1 MLIVSGI
8 ACLIVGFIL
17 GYGVRA
23 GMSRHR
29 HKAARRRYDGS
40 GSYRYIEPLAEHH
53 RSGSTSLARTILREK
68 IPRNDSVATKIDCL
82 DAAHIEADMGNN
94 VQRDALLRLYNDLAG
109 QNEFGQKKGSG
120 PHAARINGEP
130 PKQDKPAVV
139 LKMSRNQQ
147 RLSAVEAERLAERLR
162 ARIGLNR

>member
-17 GYGVRA
+17 GYGARA
-23 GMSRHR
+23 SISRHR
-29 HKAARRRYDGS
+29 HKAARRRYDVS
-40 GSYRYIEPLAEHH
+40 GSYRYIESLAEHH
-53 RSGSTSLARTILREK
+53 RSGSTSLERTILREK
-68 IPRNDSVATKIDCL
+68 IPPNDRVATKVDCH
-82 DAAHIEADMGNN
+82 DAAHIEADAGNN

-109 QNEFGQKKGSG
+109 KGNG

-139 LKMSRNQQ
+139 LKMSRNQP
-147 RLSAVEAERLAERLR
+147 RLSAVEAERLAERLCT
-162 ARIGLNR
+162 RIGLNR